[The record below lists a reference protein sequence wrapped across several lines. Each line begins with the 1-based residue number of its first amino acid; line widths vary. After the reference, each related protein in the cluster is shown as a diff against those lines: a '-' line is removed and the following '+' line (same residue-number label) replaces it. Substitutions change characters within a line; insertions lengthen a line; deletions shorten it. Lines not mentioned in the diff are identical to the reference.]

1 MAENQADNPVQ
12 ELPAPQPPRLH
23 SLRPHKLRRFSG
35 DEGDAEDFL
44 QEAKLFLQ
52 LQPMTDPVSAGWLL
66 GALEGRARQEILA
79 MEAEEANPPAKIVA
93 ILEQHWGEHRDSST
107 LAEAFFRR
115 QQELTE
121 SVGEYASNFRLLWAK
136 TNFVKPDTLSEV
148 MLRDTLAGGLH
159 PASLKRDMKKYM
171 RQNADSTYSDV
182 KKEALRWMREDSCP
196 DTTTEQLVVPNHDGL
211 KRLKTQTAALLM
223 ETASLKQELRQQSD
237 SKATPDQCHIHCS
250 SNSTP
255 THNGGPRNLDCS
267 WCQRRGHTK

>member
-1 MAENQADNPVQ
+1 MN
-12 ELPAPQPPRLH
+12 
-23 SLRPHKLRRFSG
+23 
-35 DEGDAEDFL
+35 
-44 QEAKLFLQ
+44 
-52 LQPMTDPVSAGWLL
+52 T
-66 GALEGRARQEILA
+66 
-79 MEAEEANPPAKIVA
+79 PAKIFA

-196 DTTTEQLVVPNHDGL
+196 DTTTELLVVPNHDGL
-211 KRLKTQTAALLM
+211 KRLETHIAALST
-223 ETASLKQELRQQSD
+223 ETASLKQQFRQQSD
-237 SKATPDQCHIHCS
+237 SKATPDQCHIHGS
-250 SNSTP
+250 SSDSTP
-255 THNGGPRNLDCS
+255 THNDGPRNLDCS
-267 WCQRRGHTK
+267 WCQRRGLTESHCRAKQRFQQGFCTPQRRHPQERPKRNFIASISQATRGQEHRRTNRPVSDDLDHHE